1 MQSTAP
7 NYKYLEAAMASNK
20 LKYQELRAPIST
32 LDGNMIVANNKYMA
46 VSSAF
51 HLLLLI
57 FFYHTIDGL
66 AIWRWI

>member
-32 LDGNMIVANNKYMA
+32 VDGNAIVANNKFMA
-46 VSSAF
+46 VSSTF
-51 HLLLLI
+51 NLLLLI
-57 FFYHTIDGL
+57 SFLSYH
-66 AIWRWI
+66 R